1 MVGERYGDISVALKG
16 HVAEVEIHRPPNNHV
31 SVELMRDLA
40 NAFDA
45 IDGDNRVRAIVL
57 ASEGKVFCGGADLE
71 RRDGLAS
78 GKPTMVNPLYV
89 EAVRLFSGKTPVVA
103 AVQGAAI
110 GAGLGLSL
118 VADFR
123 IVSPEARFAAN
134 FVKLGFH
141 PGFGLSHTLPRL
153 IGVHRANLMFQTG
166 RRIKAE
172 EALAWG
178 LADELVP
185 LAELRGRAHAL
196 AAEIAEN
203 APLAVCS
210 TRATLRRG
218 LAEAVK
224 AATDHEFAEQAMLMK
239 TADFAE
245 GVRAVN
251 ERRVGNFTGK

>member
-1 MVGERYGDISVALKG
+1 MVTSKYADISVAVKG
-16 HVAEVEIHRPPNNHV
+16 HVAEVEIHRPPFNHV
-31 SVELMRDLA
+31 SVDLMRSLA
-40 NAFDA
+40 DAFAACDA
-45 IDGDNRVRAIVL
+45 DANVRVIVL
-57 ASEGKVFCGGADLE
+57 CSEGKAFCGGADLVA
-71 RRDGLAS
+71 RDGLAS
-78 GKPTMVNPLYV
+78 GKTTMVNPLYV
-89 EAVRLFSGKTPVVA
+89 EAVRLFSCMTPIVA

-123 IVSPEARFAAN
+123 LVAPEARFAAN

-141 PGFGLSHTLPRL
+141 PGFGLSHTLPRVVGL
-153 IGVHRANLMFQTG
+153 QRANLMFQTG

-172 EALAWG
+172 EALQWG

-185 LAELRGRAHAL
+185 LAGLRARAHEL
-196 AAEIAEN
+196 AAEIAGN
-203 APLAVCS
+203 APLAVRS

-218 LAEAVK
+218 LAAAVK
-224 AATDHEFAEQAMLMK
+224 EATDHEFAEQAMLMK

-251 ERRVGNFTGK
+251 ERRAGNFTGA